1 MPVAAPADK
10 RFRRA
15 HVTPK
20 GRRAWRRPSWWTL
33 GRLLIVLGAVAV
45 LAGGALLFADR
56 IPWLGRLPG
65 DFVVRRGPVTIY
77 FPVATAIVVSLVL
90 TVVLNL
96 FWRR

>member
-33 GRLLIVLGAVAV
+33 ARMTIVLLLVGFGMYRAVFQEKGFV
-45 LAGGALLFADR
+45 NYPGKLLE
-56 IPWLGRLPG
+56 
-65 DFVVRRGPVTIY
+65 
-77 FPVATAIVVSLVL
+77 
-90 TVVLNL
+90 
-96 FWRR
+96 